1 MSFHNEPLAERG
13 FLLKIF
19 HCRGRREIQYRANQE
34 LPAQH
39 IIRHL
44 TYNLLC
50 FKTEINTA

>member
-13 FLLKIF
+13 FLFKIF